1 MSFER
6 SIYHDKVLQYLIN
19 NNHYFFK
26 APLYP
31 VDSEMSALRDLLRN
45 QSTDIKE
52 ELDEI
57 WNVAINRNP
66 FYKTL
71 IQKFTLHIHNENFI
85 RKVGDVIA
93 DLNGI
98 WHLIELKTSKDNIF
112 NINFDSL
119 IAYDT
124 LPIEVRNYI
133 HFIFFDGQC
142 FWMARYN
149 DLNIEPVVH
158 VYEEIYQNLERIR
171 FIRDYNRFYQ
181 IQINNNRNTPSHVD
195 RSYNAY
201 VKVDMNKQPLGV
213 VSPIQEHMD
222 KLKNQF
228 SLGNV

>member
-6 SIYHDKVLQYLIN
+6 SIYHDNVLQYLIN
-19 NNHYFFK
+19 NNYHFFR

-45 QSTDIKE
+45 QPTDIKK

-57 WNVAINRNP
+57 WNVAINRNH
-66 FYKTL
+66 FYRTL
-71 IQKFTLHIHNENFI
+71 IQNFTLQIHNENFI
-85 RKVGDVIA
+85 RKAGDVIV
-93 DLNGI
+93 DLDGI
-98 WHLIELKTSKDNIF
+98 WHLIELKTSKGNIF

-149 DLNIEPVVH
+149 DLNIQPVVY
-158 VYEEIYQNLERIR
+158 VYEEIYQNPERIR
-171 FIRDYNRFYQ
+171 FIRDYDRFYQ
-181 IQINNNRNTPSHVD
+181 IRINNNINTPSYVD
-195 RSYNAY
+195 RSNNAY
-201 VKVDMNKQPLGV
+201 VKVDINKQPLGV
-213 VSPIQEHMD
+213 VSSVQEHMN
-222 KLKNQF
+222 KLKSQF
-228 SLGNV
+228 ALGNF